1 MTLVDTDVW
10 IDCLRSIPAA
20 LTWMQANRS
29 EECAVPSIVAMELV
43 AGCQNQAELM
53 KTTKFLETFEVLCP
67 EPSESVLALDILSKY
82 KLSSGIGIPDCI
94 IAAMALNRRLPL
106 YSFNVKHFQS
116 VPGLVLK
123 QPYSR
128 G

>member
-20 LTWMQANRS
+20 MAWMQKNRS
-29 EECAVPSIVAMELV
+29 EQCTIPSIVAMELV
-43 AGCQNQAELM
+43 AGCQNQAELV
-53 KTTKFLETFEVLCP
+53 KTQKFLSAFEILWP
-67 EPSESVLALDILSKY
+67 EPTESVLALDLLAKY
-82 KLSSGIGIPDCI
+82 KLSFGIGIPDCM
-94 IAAMALNRRLPL
+94 IAAMALTRRLPL
-106 YSFNVKHFQS
+106 YSFNVKHFQ
-116 VPGLVLK
+116 PIAGLVLK